1 MRGLRS
7 IRAKSFD
14 AEVMINGED
23 RVKDKKKEIDL
34 LGNNASQKDKEMMD
48 DLDIVQEFYERGF
61 EFLPIDLYKS
71 HSVKFR
77 IEDGKLRPP
86 FSTMA
91 GLGPIAA
98 ESIYKEAEKRRI

>member
-1 MRGLRS
+1 MT
-7 IRAKSFD
+7 
-14 AEVMINGED
+14 
-23 RVKDKKKEIDL
+23 EIKR
-34 LGNNASQKDKEMMD
+34 LGNDATQKDLEMYD
-48 DLDIVQEFYERGF
+48 DLQLVNEMYERGF

-71 HSVKFR
+71 HSTKFR

-98 ESIYKEAEKRRI
+98 ESIYNSACERRI